1 MKDLVLEASTESK
14 SIVFQTQFRFIN
26 DVSLRRKFQIVVF
39 RQVSLIIFLSRHIFA
54 ESFSVRFAPD

>member
-14 SIVFQTQFRFIN
+14 SIKCFKHSLDLSMMFHF
-26 DVSLRRKFQIVVF
+26 DVNF
-39 RQVSLIIFLSRHIFA
+39 RQVLIIIFLSRHIFA